1 METTRLRLLFEDRNI
16 LNKSQKKQGLKR
28 SWILLKPQHQ
38 TILDLSSHLLYVF
51 HLHRSCPHGLI
62 LSMDSFVLP
71 PFEST
76 CIFKDKDI
84 ISVKKKGGKRTEI
97 IKVGDGLNSLEELEI
112 VEQPPVNTGVKL
124 LASKEFDKQTG
135 EYESEPEEDE
145 QELEPLEN
153 EEHVESTPI
162 QNIVSKKR
170 KASEK
175 LPRPK
180 RKKSKLSRAG
190 KSPVSVDNGNDVHHK
205 KSKSS
210 HQRTVLPEEK
220 VIGKD
225 NPVDIQGEPEK
236 LSNPETDES
245 SDDDTNVGRFPQLQ
259 ETGKGSV
266 VVSQTTS
273 EAKKPPSRSA
283 RRKKAKRRWLR
294 EQAII
299 EKEKLPSKQL
309 LGKDNQ
315 QSPAK
320 ENLEVSEEHL
330 QPVGNS
336 SVKDYVVPVV
346 IRPGHIR
353 FEPLETED
361 AERAVQQSQISV
373 ETFQWNGITSKKKGQ
388 KWGKEKT
395 PFLKRNDDKSFSQ
408 VSTEMVAIEEKA
420 TITDDMDFDKLMP
433 YSSLPKEGDFVAY
446 RLVELSSSWTPE
458 LCSFRVGKISDY
470 DAESNRIIL
479 TPVPEYPNAS
489 EKKIDEDESELQ
501 SDTSLYGEDGSLE
514 IDYTSLIDVRL
525 IKHGN
530 SNAIISVAGGIS
542 ENCAEDPNVLKN
554 RQPNGSKEAA
564 LVSAPPLAQANGVVN
579 GWEEISQA
587 LSAKK
592 VELSKEDGWS
602 QTDSSGRSSWSYR
615 ALRRSALGPTMAFL
629 RAQNGILGASP
640 T

>member
-38 TILDLSSHLLYVF
+38 TILDLSSHLLYDF
-51 HLHRSCPHGLI
+51 HLHRSCPNGLI
-62 LSMDSFVLP
+62 LSMDGFVLP

-97 IKVGDGLNSLEELEI
+97 LKVGDGLNSLEELEI

-124 LASKEFDKQTG
+124 LASEEFDKQPG
-135 EYESEPEEDE
+135 GYESEPEEDE

-180 RKKSKLSRAG
+180 RKKSKLASAG
-190 KSPVSVDNGNDVHHK
+190 KSPVSVDNGNDVHLK

-210 HQRTVLPEEK
+210 HQRTALPEEK
-220 VIGKD
+220 VVEKD

-236 LSNPETDES
+236 SSHPETDES

-259 ETGKGSV
+259 ETCKGSV
-266 VVSQTTS
+266 VVSQTIS
-273 EAKKPPSRSA
+273 EAKKLPSRSA
-283 RRKKAKRRWLR
+283 RRKKAKRQWLR
-294 EQAII
+294 EQAKI

-309 LGKDNQ
+309 HGKDNQ

-320 ENLEVSEEHL
+320 ENLKVSEEHL
-330 QPVGNS
+330 QPVSNISGE
-336 SVKDYVVPVV
+336 DYVVPVV

-353 FEPLETED
+353 FEPLETD
-361 AERAVQQSQISV
+361 AERAVQQSQISG

-408 VSTEMVAIEEKA
+408 VSTEMVAVEEKA
-420 TITDDMDFDKLMP
+420 TRTDYMDFEKLMP

-458 LCSFRVGKISDY
+458 LCSFRVGKISHY
-470 DAESNRIIL
+470 EAESNRIIL
-479 TPVPEYPNAS
+479 APVPEYPKAS
-489 EKKIDEDESELQ
+489 EKKIDGDESELQ

-525 IKHGN
+525 IKRGN
-530 SNAIISVAGGIS
+530 SNTNRSVAGGIS
-542 ENCAEDPNVLKN
+542 ENSAEDQNVLEN

-564 LVSAPPLAQANGVVN
+564 LVSAPPPAQANGVVN

-592 VELSKEDGWS
+592 AELCKEDGWS
-602 QTDSSGRSSWSYR
+602 QTESSGRSSWSYR

-629 RAQNGILGASP
+629 RAQNGILGEAP